1 MITFKLFLSEAAKS
15 PLNVLQFKRELI
27 SLKRILQAPDL
38 STVQILKI
46 LNDKFRKVLFHF
58 EETYSDHDSDYSRVG
73 VIDASYSKL
82 GWIIISV
89 THNLDKILQDINYS
103 EFSELCAKLIS
114 RELIV
119 RMQSLK
125 SNSSKPL
132 DDKDAIRTN
141 AIQTVLELLQ
151 EFERDD
157 ILSKLKTETE
167 LNNLSSY
174 SLNLA
179 EYLNADSGTLKR
191 FLSKLNAVLMD
202 EI

>member
-15 PLNVLQFKRELI
+15 PLNVIHFKQELI
-27 SLKRILQAPDL
+27 SLKRTLQTSDL
-38 STVQILKI
+38 STAQILKI
-46 LNDKFRKVLFHF
+46 LNNKFRKALFHF

-73 VIDASYSKL
+73 AIDASYSKL

-103 EFSELCAKLIS
+103 EFSELCTKLIS

-119 RMQSLK
+119 RERSLK
-125 SNSSKPL
+125 SNSSKSL

-141 AIQTVLELLQ
+141 AIRAALELLQ

-167 LNNLSSY
+167 LNNLSSH
-174 SLNLA
+174 SPNLA
-179 EYLNADSGTLKR
+179 EYLDSDSGTLKR
-191 FLSKLNAVLMD
+191 FLTKLTAVLTD